1 MVAVVLGE
9 QVFKKGLNI
18 YLNRHKYKNA
28 VTDDLWNALS
38 EASGFP
44 VKDFMD
50 NWTKNTGYP
59 LVSIDS
65 TGKDQFHVKQSRF
78 FSNGNIQTG
87 PNAQKWWIHLTI
99 SGSHLK
105 TPFSFDLKDFE
116 ATFTVPG
123 ISECE
128 WIKVNGGQSGF
139 FRTKYSA
146 DLVSKLTKAINSH
159 ALSTVDRLGIQ
170 NDAFALSKA
179 GFVPTTDALTLV
191 QSYSNEVD
199 YTVWSDLATGLG
211 EFSTVWSGEPNSAHV
226 KSFIRKLFSPI
237 AHKLGW
243 VPKKG
248 ESDLET
254 LLRPV
259 VLSVLGGN
267 EDPDTIAE
275 AQKRFAEYQKDPQS
289 LPADLRF
296 IVYKLVVANGSST
309 DWEAA
314 LNIFRTAE
322 MSEEK
327 VRVLRAL
334 GHSKHQ
340 DLIIRTL
347 DLSLTDEVRAQDMF
361 FVTGNAGAST
371 LGRELTWKFLQ
382 QKWSDFERRLGES
395 QFLLSRIISYATKDF
410 TDPEKAKEIEKFF
423 TEHKVPSAER
433 TVKQSIESILANS
446 KWLQSNKGDVAKWLE
461 AHH

>member
-1 MVAVVLGE
+1 
-9 QVFKKGLNI
+9 
-18 YLNRHKYKNA
+18 
-28 VTDDLWNALS
+28 
-38 EASGFP
+38 
-44 VKDFMD
+44 
-50 NWTKNTGYP
+50 
-59 LVSIDS
+59 
-65 TGKDQFHVKQSRF
+65 
-78 FSNGNIQTG
+78 
-87 PNAQKWWIHLTI
+87 
-99 SGSHLK
+99 
-105 TPFSFDLKDFE
+105 
-116 ATFTVPG
+116 
-123 ISECE
+123 
-128 WIKVNGGQSGF
+128 
-139 FRTKYSA
+139 
-146 DLVSKLTKAINSH
+146 
-159 ALSTVDRLGIQ
+159 
-170 NDAFALSKA
+170 
-179 GFVPTTDALTLV
+179 
-191 QSYSNEVD
+191 
-199 YTVWSDLATGLG
+199 VWSDLATGLG

-296 IVYKLVVANGSST
+296 IVYKMVVANGSST

-327 VRVLRAL
+327 VRILRAL